1 MEHVEEVSEIQPEE
15 FHDEDYLSEEG
26 VDLFEQLVNA
36 IDQEEIIEVDM
47 AQIEEIFQVGVS
59 VNILDQHEVNLHD

>member
-36 IDQEEIIEVDM
+36 ID
-47 AQIEEIFQVGVS
+47 
-59 VNILDQHEVNLHD
+59 